1 MTDGEPAGLMA
12 FWADI
17 DSGYEPRFLEW
28 HNCEHMPERVSV
40 PGFREGRRYRDLGGL
55 PRYLMMYFTESAGV
69 LGSDAYTERLNHP
82 TPWTRESLGHFRNP
96 SRNVYS
102 VLAEHGRTS
111 PRESPYLISV
121 RFDIAPEADARIR
134 SSIRSALLPGWTA
147 LPNVGAGAVLRHRR
161 DRLRHRDGRT
171 RHLRGRTGLAAL
183 PASRRMRVSG
193 RRRDRGVAGG
203 VGLPRRESDRRR
215 PGDCAR
221 DPRGV
226 PDRLRAAGGMTAM
239 PARPQP

>member
-1 MTDGEPAGLMA
+1 MTNGEPAGLMA

-40 PGFREGRRYRDLGGL
+40 PGFREGRRYCDLGGL

-111 PRESPYLISV
+111 LREFPYLISV
-121 RFDIAPEADARIR
+121 RFDIETAERGIYEGGPGSQCFLLLAECACPGVAETEEWRAAWACLDASQTGDGAAIVHAIREAFRIDY
-134 SSIRSALLPGWTA
+134 
-147 LPNVGAGAVLRHRR
+147 V
-161 DRLRHRDGRT
+161 
-171 RHLRGRTGLAAL
+171 L
-183 PASRRMRVSG
+183 PA
-193 RRRDRGVAGG
+193 A
-203 VGLPRRESDRRR
+203 
-215 PGDCAR
+215 
-221 DPRGV
+221 
-226 PDRLRAAGGMTAM
+226 
-239 PARPQP
+239 

>member
-1 MTDGEPAGLMA
+1 MTDGEPGGLMA

-69 LGSDAYTERLNHP
+69 LGSDAYTERLDHP

-111 PRESPYLISV
+111 LREFPYLISV
-121 RFDIAPEADARIR
+121 RFDIAPAVDARIR
-134 SSIRSALLPGWTA
+134 SSIRSALLPGW
-147 LPNVGAGAVLRHRR
+147 
-161 DRLRHRDGRT
+161 
-171 RHLRGRTGLAAL
+171 AAL
-183 PASRRMRVSG
+183 PDVGRVRFYGIDAIVSG
-193 RRRDRGVAGG
+193 IETAERGIYEGGPGSQCFLLLAECACPGVA
-203 VGLPRRESDRRR
+203 ETEEW
-215 PGDCAR
+215 
-221 DPRGV
+221 
-226 PDRLRAAGGMTAM
+226 RAAWACLDASQTGDG
-239 PARPQP
+239 PAIVHVIREAFRIDYVLPAA

>member
-1 MTDGEPAGLMA
+1 MTHGEPAGLMA

-102 VLAEHGRTS
+102 VLADRGQTS
-111 PRESPYLISV
+111 LRETPYLISI
-121 RFDIAPEADARIR
+121 RFDIAPAADARIR
-134 SSIRSALLPGWTA
+134 SSIRNALLPEWKA
-147 LPNVGAGAVLRHRR
+147 LPEVGRVRFYGIDALVSGIETAERGIYEGGPGSQCFLLLAECAHPGVAETEAWRAAWAGLDASP
-161 DRLRHRDGRT
+161 
-171 RHLRGRTGLAAL
+171 TGDDPAIAHAILEAFRVDYVL
-183 PASRRMRVSG
+183 PAG
-193 RRRDRGVAGG
+193 
-203 VGLPRRESDRRR
+203 
-215 PGDCAR
+215 
-221 DPRGV
+221 
-226 PDRLRAAGGMTAM
+226 
-239 PARPQP
+239 